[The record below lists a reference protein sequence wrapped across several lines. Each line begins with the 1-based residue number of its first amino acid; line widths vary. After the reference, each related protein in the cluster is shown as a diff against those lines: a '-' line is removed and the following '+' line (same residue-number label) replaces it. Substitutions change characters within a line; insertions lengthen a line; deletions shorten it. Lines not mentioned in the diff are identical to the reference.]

1 MNPYRICTN
10 CIMDTSDSEIRFD
23 ENGICNYCNAFDA
36 DVRKKLEL
44 AQAGKGME
52 VLSGI
57 LNEIKRKGRN
67 REYDCIVGVSGG
79 VDSTYAAYNAVKLG
93 LRPLAVHFDSG
104 WNSELAVNNIE
115 NIVKNLK
122 IDLYTF
128 VADWP
133 EMQNLQ
139 LAYFKASVSNCD
151 IPQDHAFLGALYRVA
166 VERRIK
172 YIISGGNNAT
182 EFILPRTWGYNASD
196 ARNLKAIHQRF
207 GTVKLKHYPSCSF
220 FKRYF
225 YYPYVKNIR
234 IVRILDYLPYNKAE
248 AKKIIIEKLG
258 WRDYGGKHYES
269 IFTKFFQAYYLPK
282 KFGFDK
288 RRAHLSSLIVSGQ
301 MTRENALREMGEP
314 PYLQGK
320 LMEDKEYV
328 AKKLGI
334 TVEEFERILGTP
346 IRSYK
351 EFPSNDWLFR
361 LKNSVLAHVRKFLP

>member
-57 LNEIKRKGRN
+57 LNEIKRKGRT

-79 VDSTYAAYNAVKLG
+79 GDSTYAAYNAVKLG
-93 LRPLAVHFDSG
+93 LKPLAVHFDSG

-151 IPQDHAFLGALYRVA
+151 LAQDMGLQCFRRTQSEGDPPAFRNREVKALS
-166 VERRIK
+166 E
-172 YIISGGNNAT
+172 
-182 EFILPRTWGYNASD
+182 L
-196 ARNLKAIHQRF
+196 Q
-207 GTVKLKHYPSCSF
+207 F
-220 FKRYF
+220 FQKIFLLSIRKK
-225 YYPYVKNIR
+225 YPYRPNPG
-234 IVRILDYLPYNKAE
+234 L
-248 AKKIIIEKLG
+248 
-258 WRDYGGKHYES
+258 
-269 IFTKFFQAYYLPK
+269 F
-282 KFGFDK
+282 
-288 RRAHLSSLIVSGQ
+288 
-301 MTRENALREMGEP
+301 AL
-314 PYLQGK
+314 
-320 LMEDKEYV
+320 
-328 AKKLGI
+328 
-334 TVEEFERILGTP
+334 
-346 IRSYK
+346 
-351 EFPSNDWLFR
+351 
-361 LKNSVLAHVRKFLP
+361 

>member
-1 MNPYRICTN
+1 M
-10 CIMDTSDSEIRFD
+10 
-23 ENGICNYCNAFDA
+23 
-36 DVRKKLEL
+36 EL
-44 AQAGKGME
+44 
-52 VLSGI
+52 VSGI
-57 LNEIKRKGRN
+57 LEEIKAKGRN
-67 REYDCIVGVSGG
+67 KEYDCIVGVSGG
-79 VDSTYAAYNAVKLG
+79 VDSTYAAYKSVQLG

-115 NIVKNLK
+115 NIVKKLD
-122 IDLYTF
+122 IDLYTI

-133 EMQNLQ
+133 EMQDLQ

-151 IPQDHAFLGALYRVA
+151 IPQDHAFLGALYNVA
-166 VERRIK
+166 VERKIK

-196 ARNLKAIHQRF
+196 LRNLKAIHRRF
-207 GTVKLKHYPSCSF
+207 GTVKLKRYPTCSF
-220 FKRYF
+220 FKRYI
-225 YYPYVKNIR
+225 YYTFVKNIKV
-234 IVRILDYLPYNKAE
+234 IRILDYLPYNKQE

-301 MTRENALREMGEP
+301 MTRENALREMEEP
-314 PYLQGK
+314 PSPPEK
-320 LMEDKEYV
+320 FKEDKEYV

-334 TVEEFERILGTP
+334 TVEEFERILNTP

-351 EFPSNDWLFR
+351 DFPSNDWLFE
-361 LKNSVLAHVRKFLP
+361 LKASVLGHVRKLLA

>member
-23 ENGICNYCNAFDA
+23 ENGVCNYCNAFDA

-44 AQAGKGME
+44 AQSGKGME
-52 VLSGI
+52 ALSGI
-57 LNEIKRKGRN
+57 LNEIKRTGRN

-115 NIVKNLK
+115 NIVKNLN

-133 EMQNLQ
+133 EMQDLQ

-166 VERRIK
+166 VERRIQ

-182 EFILPRTWGYNASD
+182 EFILPKTWGYNASD
-196 ARNLKAIHQRF
+196 ARNLKAIHRRF

-220 FKRYF
+220 FKRYL

-234 IVRILDYLPYNKAE
+234 IVRILDYLPYNKEE

-301 MTRENALREMGEP
+301 MTRENALREMEEP
-314 PYLQGK
+314 PSPPEK
-320 LMEDKEYV
+320 LKEDKEYV

-334 TVEEFERILGTP
+334 TVEEFERILDTP
-346 IRSYK
+346 IMSYK
-351 EFPSNDWLFR
+351 DFPSNDWLFR